1 MQRRNVVSALAL
13 MLGALGAQAS
23 DEWPARPIRVVVPY
37 APGGVVDVQTRA
49 VAQRMA
55 QELGQPVV
63 VEPRPGAS
71 ANVGAEAVARAAPDG
86 YTLLVSAA
94 FLINNPLLSSNLRWK
109 PENFVPI
116 ARFALSP
123 SYFAVPISLG
133 VNSVKDYVDLA
144 KAKRPPLQYG
154 DGGTG
159 APQTVA
165 NEVFKALAGL
175 PIEGVSYQGAPPI
188 LPDLGNGLLSMA
200 VLPSTVAQT
209 AVQTGRI
216 KVIANFGA
224 TRSVQM
230 PDVPTIAEAGY
241 PGASVLSWYG
251 LHAPA
256 GTPAAVLK
264 RIDDAVRAAT
274 RTDEVKTRLISAG
287 GEEAYQGQAEF
298 TEFIKADTERW
309 KRITALTKR

>member
-1 MQRRNVVSALAL
+1 M
-13 MLGALGAQAS
+13 
-23 DEWPARPIRVVVPY
+23 
-37 APGGVVDVQTRA
+37 
-49 VAQRMA
+49 
-55 QELGQPVV
+55 
-63 VEPRPGAS
+63 
-71 ANVGAEAVARAAPDG
+71 
-86 YTLLVSAA
+86 
-94 FLINNPLLSSNLRWK
+94 
-109 PENFVPI
+109 
-116 ARFALSP
+116 
-123 SYFAVPISLG
+123 
-133 VNSVKDYVDLA
+133 
-144 KAKRPPLQYG
+144 
-154 DGGTG
+154 
-159 APQTVA
+159 
-165 NEVFKALAGL
+165 
-175 PIEGVSYQGAPPI
+175 
-188 LPDLGNGLLSMA
+188 
-200 VLPSTVAQT
+200 LPSTVALT

-298 TEFIKADTERW
+298 AEFIKADTERW